1 VTSSRAKWLLG
12 SVLMS
17 CVLAGLTAWLV
28 TDWTLHRHGE
38 SHAEDPAE
46 TDLHA
51 WMHEHLDITPEQ
63 HDKLDPIEKDF
74 EQRRVALKARIRDAG
89 AELAQIIGAPNVDDA
104 GLKAALDR
112 LNQFQA
118 ELQRL
123 TLDHFFA
130 MKRHLRPAQARKLV
144 EWTHDS
150 LAREP

>member
-1 VTSSRAKWLLG
+1 MHSRLKWLLG
-12 SVLMS
+12 SVLIS
-17 CVLAGLTAWLV
+17 CVLAGLTAWRV

-38 SHAEDPAE
+38 SHARDDAE

-63 HDKLDPIEKDF
+63 HDKLDPIEKEF
-74 EQRRVALKARIRDAG
+74 EQRRVALKAQISAAG
-89 AELAQIIGAPNVDDA
+89 VELAQVIGAPNVDEA
-104 GLKAALDR
+104 RMKAALDR
-112 LNQFQA
+112 LNQGQA
-118 ELQRL
+118 ELQKL

>member
-1 VTSSRAKWLLG
+1 MNSRAKWLLA
-12 SVLMS
+12 SVLLS
-17 CVLAGLTAWLV
+17 CLLAGLTAWRV

-38 SHAEDPAE
+38 SHADDHAGA
-46 TDLHA
+46 DLHA

-63 HDKLDPIEKDF
+63 HAQLDPVEKEF
-74 EQRRVALKARIRDAG
+74 ELRRTALKAHIHTPG
-89 AELAQIIGAPNVDDA
+89 MELAEVIGAQKVDEA
-104 GLKAALDR
+104 RMKTALER
-112 LNQFQA
+112 LNQSQA

-150 LAREP
+150 LAREH

>member
-1 VTSSRAKWLLG
+1 MHSRLKWLLG
-12 SVLMS
+12 SVLIS
-17 CVLAGLTAWLV
+17 CVLAGLTAWRV

-38 SHAEDPAE
+38 SHANDHAE

-63 HDKLDPIEKDF
+63 HDKLDPIEKEF
-74 EQRRVALKARIRDAG
+74 EQRRVALKAQIRAAG
-89 AELAQIIGAPNVDDA
+89 VELAQVIGAPNVDEARMKD
-104 GLKAALDR
+104 ALDR
-112 LNQFQA
+112 LNQGQA

-150 LAREP
+150 LAREH

>member
-1 VTSSRAKWLLG
+1 MHSRSKWLLG
-12 SVLMS
+12 SVLIS
-17 CVLAGLTAWLV
+17 CVLAGLTAWRV

-38 SHAEDPAE
+38 SHANDHAE

-63 HDKLDPIEKDF
+63 HDKLDPIEKEF
-74 EQRRVALKARIRDAG
+74 EERRVALKAQISAAG
-89 AELAQIIGAPNVDDA
+89 VELAQVIGAPNVDEPQM
-104 GLKAALDR
+104 KAALDR
-112 LNQFQA
+112 LNQSQA

-150 LAREP
+150 LAREH